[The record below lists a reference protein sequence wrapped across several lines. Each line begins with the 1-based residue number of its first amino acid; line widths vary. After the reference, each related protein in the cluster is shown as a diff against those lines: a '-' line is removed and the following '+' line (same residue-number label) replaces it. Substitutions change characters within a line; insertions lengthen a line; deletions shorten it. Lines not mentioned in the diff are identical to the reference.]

1 MTNSELT
8 ALSPPDFCLNHCH
21 YGSYEMTFL
30 KRMKARY
37 GAVGQ
42 PLAFLDQLIRESVN
56 LLAVIYA
63 KIYFPTYSNGLKEIA
78 QYLGFHWS
86 ERDASGLNALL
97 WRYKWE
103 SSKALELKQK
113 LVTYNAEDCEA
124 LERVTRAVAQLCQNQ
139 TEAIQPTEHDIVCTD
154 SLKRESLYHFGKN
167 EFAMPELAYINRA
180 AYWNYQRNKIYVRSN
195 PRLKR
200 VARKSVKRRVKTLPI
215 NKIVECPPPERCPE
229 CKTTKIRRK
238 RYRRSK
244 VVYDLKLGQTGIK
257 RWIVQYIFYPYSCR
271 QCGAVFYSQQRP
283 WPGEKYGPN
292 FLAYITNGVSRL
304 KTNEPN
310 STCRP
315 YCHSHTLP
323 PSWSKA
329 CNPARSGEVY
339 DHHHR
344 VYHGLILSG

>member
-1 MTNSELT
+1 
-8 ALSPPDFCLNHCH
+8 
-21 YGSYEMTFL
+21 MTFL

-37 GAVGQ
+37 GAAGQ
-42 PLAFLDQLIRESVN
+42 PPAFLDQLIGESVN

-63 KIYFPTYSNGLKEIA
+63 KIYFPTYSNSLKEIA

-103 SSKALELKQK
+103 SSKELGLKQK

-139 TEAIQPTEHDIVCTD
+139 TEAIQPTEHDIVYTD
-154 SLKRESLYHFGKN
+154 LLKRESLYHFGKN

-200 VARKSVKRRVKTLPI
+200 VARKSVKGRVKTLPI

-244 VVYDLKLGQTGIK
+244 VVYDLKLGRTGIK

-271 QCGAVFYSQQRP
+271 QCGAVFYSQHRP

-292 FLAYITNGVSRL
+292 FLAYIIHQIIESHVSQ
-304 KTNEPN
+304 
-310 STCRP
+310 STVAKNLNLFFHFQLDRNAIK
-315 YCHSHTLP
+315 S
-323 PSWSKA
+323 
-329 CNPARSGEVY
+329 
-339 DHHHR
+339 
-344 VYHGLILSG
+344 